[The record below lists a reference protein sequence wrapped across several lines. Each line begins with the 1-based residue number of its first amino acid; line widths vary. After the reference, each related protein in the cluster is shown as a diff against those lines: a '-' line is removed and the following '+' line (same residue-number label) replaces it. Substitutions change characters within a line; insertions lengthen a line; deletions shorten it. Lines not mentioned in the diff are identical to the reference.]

1 MTFSVQWTTTYG
13 VVSIAQTTA
22 LGAYRQAERATQ
34 LGMRNVKIRHPNGN
48 LIGLADFRHYLE
60 KTQTDQVQG

>member
-1 MTFSVQWTTTYG
+1 MTFSVQWTTVNG

-34 LGMRNVKIRHPNGN
+34 SGMRNVRIRSPDGD
-48 LIGLADFRHYLE
+48 LIKLADFRHPFDDAQ
-60 KTQTDQVQG
+60 KN